1 MNRIRARRLLVALMA
16 LASVAT
22 VSACGM
28 DVVTEDAAEPA
39 PATWI
44 TDSPEAESVSA
55 AWVAGGGRDDDPL
68 DLISL
73 HVRRETVVLIV
84 TADSLEDSRQAD
96 ALCNDLYAAA
106 LDAGAAVHGAV
117 IADEANIRLS
127 YRDDAAGDDE
137 CLGARPREE
146 DPEFP
151 GPG

>member
-1 MNRIRARRLLVALMA
+1 VLWTFE
-16 LASVAT
+16 AT
-22 VSACGM
+22 RFWTGVEPKRG
-28 DVVTEDAAEPA
+28 DTVTGDAADPA

-44 TDSPEAESVSA
+44 TDSPEAESVSS
-55 AWVAGGGRDDDPL
+55 AWVAGGGRDGEPL

-84 TADSLEDSRQAD
+84 AADSLEDSRQAD

-127 YRDDAAGDDE
+127 YRDDGSV
-137 CLGARPREE
+137 RVPRRSA
-146 DPEFP
+146 PRR
-151 GPG
+151 GP